1 MKFSKERVSGLAAL
15 LVEKL
20 IVGGMIEPAGERKAL
35 TASLE
40 RVMTDELSVE
50 DKINVE
56 AKELMRKYQAEIDRG
71 QMNEQQLFQ
80 LIKKQLVKDKKVI
93 L

>member
-20 IVGGMIEPAGERKAL
+20 TVGGMIEPAGERKGL

>member
-1 MKFSKERVSGLAAL
+1 MKVSKERVSGLAAL

-20 IVGGMIEPAGERKAL
+20 IVGEMIEPAGERKAL

-56 AKELMRKYQAEIDRG
+56 VKELMRKYQAEIDRG